1 MNVLPFRYLQRL
13 PAREIISKLPIE
25 VTVNK
30 EPRFKVVSLDSQNK
44 TTVSIDDS
52 HDKQISSAKDTMIG
66 DIKVEKISL
75 PQDDKPIYHGT
86 WLCKKHQSF
95 VCSCKQSTEKK

>member
-30 EPRFKVVSLDSQNK
+30 EPRFKVVSLDSQDK

-52 HDKQISSAKDTMIG
+52 QDKQNLPTIDGKEVPWEEVTDTIEGKMYAVPKLGKKKGGAK
-66 DIKVEKISL
+66 
-75 PQDDKPIYHGT
+75 
-86 WLCKKHQSF
+86 
-95 VCSCKQSTEKK
+95 